1 MTCQH
6 LSAAQRNSR
15 LDALPLGGVS
25 PLSELWHPPFSMP
38 SRGRPWLCAGRF
50 SFEVLL
56 PSLASAPS
64 ALGLRI
70 TSPSRG
76 RRPASRSPPLM

>member
-1 MTCQH
+1 MACQH

-15 LDALPLGGVS
+15 LYALPLVGVS
-25 PLSELWHPPFSMP
+25 PLSVLWHPPFSMP
-38 SRGRPWLCAGRF
+38 SRGRPWLYAGRPG
-50 SFEVLL
+50 FEVLL
-56 PSLASAPS
+56 LSSAHEPS

-76 RRPASRSPPLM
+76 RRPESRAPPLM